1 MKQTKRIMELT
12 APAAAAAAASLSA
25 TAEAATVGKKAGS
38 GRTKDGKVEVII
50 PPHALYQNLPSH
62 PLIQE
67 QSTTYCTVRT
77 LKSCSGR
84 SVGIQL
90 CVAAESMHRW
100 S

>member
-1 MKQTKRIMELT
+1 MELT
-12 APAAAAAAASLSA
+12 APAAAAAAAASLSA

-67 QSTTYCTVRT
+67 QSTTYCT
-77 LKSCSGR
+77 LYS
-84 SVGIQL
+84 
-90 CVAAESMHRW
+90 EDF
-100 S
+100 